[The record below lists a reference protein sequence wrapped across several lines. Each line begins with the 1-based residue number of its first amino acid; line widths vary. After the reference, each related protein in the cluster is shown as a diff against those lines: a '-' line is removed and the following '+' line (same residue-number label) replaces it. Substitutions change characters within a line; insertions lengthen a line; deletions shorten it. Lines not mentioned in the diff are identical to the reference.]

1 MTEAMALKKLQDGS
15 EEALAWFIHAYTL
28 YVTTIIHNI
37 LGAYMD
43 MSDVEEVAAD
53 VFYKLW
59 EHADTVH
66 SPKGFLGTVA
76 RNLAK
81 NKCREAG
88 FDLPLEDQILVVDGE
103 TPESRVEQKE
113 LRRAVKKAVLGM
125 PYPDKEIF
133 LRFYYYCQT
142 LEAISADMGINLST
156 VKTKLR
162 RGRIRLRSALTQ
174 YIT

>member
-1 MTEAMALKKLQDGS
+1 MTEKTALKKLQAGS
-15 EEALAWFIHAYTL
+15 EEALAWFIQTYTP

-37 LGAYMD
+37 LGENMD
-43 MSDVEEVAAD
+43 MSSVEEVAAD

-59 EHADTVH
+59 EHAQNVH

-81 NKCREAG
+81 NKCREIG
-88 FDLPLEDQILVVDGE
+88 YDLPLEEQILMVGE
-103 TPESRVEQKE
+103 GTLEDRIEQEE
-113 LRRAVKKAVLGM
+113 LHSAVRKAVEDM
-125 PYPDKEIF
+125 PQPDREIF

-142 LEAISADMGINLST
+142 MEEISAEMGINLST

-162 RGRIRLRSALTQ
+162 RGRIRLRGVLTQ

>member
-1 MTEAMALKKLQDGS
+1 MALKKLQDGS
-15 EEALAWFIHAYTL
+15 EEALGWFIEKYTP

-43 MSDVEEVAAD
+43 RSDIEEVASD

-59 EHADTVH
+59 QHASAVH

-81 NKCREAG
+81 NKCREIG
-88 FDLPLEDQILVVDGE
+88 LCLPLEEQILLVDGE
-103 TPESRVEQKE
+103 TPEARVEKKE
-113 LRRAVKKAVLGM
+113 LQRAVKRAVLGM
-125 PYPDKEIF
+125 PQPDRDIF
-133 LRFYYYCQT
+133 LRFYYYCQP

-156 VKTKLR
+156 IKTKLR
-162 RGRIRLRSALTQ
+162 RGRIRLRSVLTQ
-174 YIT
+174 YIR